1 MTTLQEAVA
10 LAEADK
16 GLAVVST
23 LRADATIQS
32 TIVNAGIIDHP
43 ESGET
48 VLAFVSAGKV
58 RQANLRARPQ
68 ISATFRS
75 GWRYATVEGRAD
87 IAGPDDPQP
96 WLRPEALR
104 LLLRDIF
111 TIEMIRLHP
120 VEPPKLPLTP
130 AQMRKQLTEH
140 ALSQATQD
148 GSSGAS

>member
-48 VLAFVSAGKV
+48 VVAFVSAGKTAEIPSD
-58 RQANLRARPQ
+58 QLN
-68 ISATFRS
+68 TFVDQTSTLKRLGEQRELDAAVIFLASDAASYITGITLPVDGGMS
-75 GWRYATVEGRAD
+75 G
-87 IAGPDDPQP
+87 
-96 WLRPEALR
+96 
-104 LLLRDIF
+104 
-111 TIEMIRLHP
+111 H
-120 VEPPKLPLTP
+120 
-130 AQMRKQLTEH
+130 
-140 ALSQATQD
+140 
-148 GSSGAS
+148 

>member
-1 MTTLQEAVA
+1 MTTLREAVA

-111 TIEMIRLHP
+111 TAAGGSHDDWADYDRTM
-120 VEPPKLPLTP
+120 
-130 AQMRKQLTEH
+130 LTERRAAVLIRPTRIYSVGH
-140 ALSQATQD
+140 
-148 GSSGAS
+148 

>member
-111 TIEMIRLHP
+111 TAARGSHDDWADYDRTM
-120 VEPPKLPLTP
+120 
-130 AQMRKQLTEH
+130 LTERRAAVLIRPTRIYSVGH
-140 ALSQATQD
+140 
-148 GSSGAS
+148 

>member
-111 TIEMIRLHP
+111 TAAGGSHDDWADYDRTM
-120 VEPPKLPLTP
+120 
-130 AQMRKQLTEH
+130 LTERRAAVLIRPTRIYSVGH
-140 ALSQATQD
+140 
-148 GSSGAS
+148 

>member
-96 WLRPEALR
+96 WLRPEALP
-104 LLLRDIF
+104 LLLRNIF
-111 TIEMIRLHP
+111 TAAGGSHDDWADYDRTMLTQRRAAVLIRP
-120 VEPPKLPLTP
+120 
-130 AQMRKQLTEH
+130 
-140 ALSQATQD
+140 TQIYSA
-148 GSSGAS
+148 GS

>member
-48 VLAFVSAGKV
+48 VLALVSAGKV

-75 GWRYATVEGRAD
+75 GWRYPRWRVARTSPAPTIRNPGFAPKRCLSYCATSS
-87 IAGPDDPQP
+87 PP
-96 WLRPEALR
+96 
-104 LLLRDIF
+104 
-111 TIEMIRLHP
+111 P
-120 VEPPKLPLTP
+120 VAATTTGLTTTTPRSPNAEP
-130 AQMRKQLTEH
+130 R
-140 ALSQATQD
+140 S
-148 GSSGAS
+148 